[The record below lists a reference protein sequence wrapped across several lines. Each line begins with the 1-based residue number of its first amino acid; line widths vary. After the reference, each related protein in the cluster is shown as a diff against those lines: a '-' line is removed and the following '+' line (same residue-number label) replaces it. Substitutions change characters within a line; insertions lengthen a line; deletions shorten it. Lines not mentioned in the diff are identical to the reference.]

1 MKLKGITLDGRLMKA
16 ITEMGYEEFTTIQ
29 LSTIPQIQ
37 KGKDVMAQSSTG
49 SGKTAAFGLPIL
61 EKVVPG
67 HGVQALI
74 LTPTRELCIQVA
86 DSISTFA
93 KYTHAKVAAVYGGVG
108 IGPQIYEIR
117 KADIVVGTPGRI
129 LDHMRSNTLN
139 LGKVKFFVL
148 DETDRMCDMGFFEDV
163 EKITQAAPKD
173 RQTLLFSATYT
184 RDVDKL
190 SRNYMKDPIS
200 LKGEAQVD
208 PALLDQVYYDV
219 APSEKFSM
227 LVHLLKKNT
236 FGLSMVFCRTRRE
249 VDVVEKNLKK
259 NAIDA
264 MAIHGGLTQSR
275 RLKALEM
282 LKKEHIDVLVATD
295 VAARGLDVK
304 GVAYVYNY
312 DVPPTPEEYI
322 HRIGR
327 TARAGKNGQAISLLA
342 PADHYNFKAVILD
355 SSIKIRH
362 EPTPDVENVP
372 MQRRFEPTQGGWG
385 ARRGM
390 HGGGRGGPRGHSSTH
405 GGGYRHKPTGHSGYG
420 RSSSAGV
427 GFGHRPH
434 SSYGGHHSVRGGGN
448 FEKSS
453 SVPASHS
460 GEFSRDI
467 SAPRGGSN
475 FRNRRMEP
483 GLN

>member
-236 FGLSMVFCRTRRE
+236 FGLSMV
-249 VDVVEKNLKK
+249 
-259 NAIDA
+259 
-264 MAIHGGLTQSR
+264 
-275 RLKALEM
+275 
-282 LKKEHIDVLVATD
+282 
-295 VAARGLDVK
+295 
-304 GVAYVYNY
+304 
-312 DVPPTPEEYI
+312 
-322 HRIGR
+322 
-327 TARAGKNGQAISLLA
+327 
-342 PADHYNFKAVILD
+342 
-355 SSIKIRH
+355 
-362 EPTPDVENVP
+362 
-372 MQRRFEPTQGGWG
+372 
-385 ARRGM
+385 
-390 HGGGRGGPRGHSSTH
+390 
-405 GGGYRHKPTGHSGYG
+405 
-420 RSSSAGV
+420 
-427 GFGHRPH
+427 
-434 SSYGGHHSVRGGGN
+434 
-448 FEKSS
+448 
-453 SVPASHS
+453 
-460 GEFSRDI
+460 
-467 SAPRGGSN
+467 
-475 FRNRRMEP
+475 
-483 GLN
+483 